1 MGLPTPTERD
11 FLPGHLTCSA
21 NVVGVLTCS
30 DTPRGP
36 RLDNRELATPSKNCH
51 GERRAG
57 RANYE
62 FAKLFDASVLDV
74 SRGPRPDI
82 VQTKSLINF
91 SRSRMGRVG
100 VEPTTLS
107 GAPDEG
113 VSWESYQ
120 SNLLVGEVRVE
131 EIRGPRAGRD
141 RKLVCVRVVGDG
153 AFGWAEA
160 ANASGATVELMVHLK
175 VNNHMVSKLFALPKS
190 CR

>member
-1 MGLPTPTERD
+1 M
-11 FLPGHLTCSA
+11 
-21 NVVGVLTCS
+21 LTCS

-107 GAPDEG
+107 GAPCEG
-113 VSWESYQ
+113 GSQESCQ
-120 SNLLVGEVRVE
+120 DNLQAGEGRVAE
-131 EIRGPRAGRD
+131 SRGPRADRD
-141 RKLVCVRVVGDG
+141 MRLVRVRFVGDD
-153 AFGWAEA
+153 AFGWASA
-160 ANASGATVELMVHLK
+160 ANA
-175 VNNHMVSKLFALPKS
+175 
-190 CR
+190 